1 MMSWTWASSSRTCPE
16 TPTRSL
22 IPTSTRWRLST
33 NRPDERLIE
42 PDKPPGHLNA
52 PSGTSRGGARK
63 IRVTATT
70 RRDISAKVGMLLLV
84 PGKIWEARDPWCGG
98 AFVTQ
103 LPATRDAL
111 ADIICDS
118 ADLVAWFTGPAGG
131 FMKYLSLAT
140 ALQPVGIMVWAH
152 HVAHSV
158 GSQDGQAP
166 QPDMARYAACGRP
179 WKGRVWMNPP
189 YSEVGKWM
197 AKAAAEV
204 AIGNADLVVC
214 LVPARVDARWYRA
227 AAAVASVVRILP
239 QRVKFGGLS
248 DSAPFPSAVIVLGTD
263 GRRHGAEPKRCG
275 ACGRYWFPAR
285 NDARTCSAA
294 CRKRSSRSQITALK
308 RDA

>member
-1 MMSWTWASSSRTCPE
+1 MSTPAADLHPCACGCRTQVRGTYARGHFAKAEAARRKLTPLPGPGVPDDELDMGILEPDLPGDSDAQPDPYIDQMASE
-16 TPTRSL
+16 HQQEYE
-22 IPTSTRWRLST
+22 
-33 NRPDERLIE
+33 PDERLIE

-158 GSQDGQAP
+158 GSPDGQAS
-166 QPDMARYAACGRP
+166 QPDMARYAA
-179 WKGRVWMNPP
+179 
-189 YSEVGKWM
+189 
-197 AKAAAEV
+197 
-204 AIGNADLVVC
+204 
-214 LVPARVDARWYRA
+214 
-227 AAAVASVVRILP
+227 
-239 QRVKFGGLS
+239 
-248 DSAPFPSAVIVLGTD
+248 
-263 GRRHGAEPKRCG
+263 
-275 ACGRYWFPAR
+275 
-285 NDARTCSAA
+285 
-294 CRKRSSRSQITALK
+294 
-308 RDA
+308 

>member
-1 MMSWTWASSSRTCPE
+1 MSY
-16 TPTRSL
+16 L
-22 IPTSTRWRLST
+22 QVV
-33 NRPDERLIE
+33 
-42 PDKPPGHLNA
+42 
-52 PSGTSRGGARK
+52 TSRASDEWSSPQWLVEQCAAEFGPFDLDPAASDG
-63 IRVTATT
+63 
-70 RRDISAKVGMLLLV
+70 SA
-84 PGKIWEARDPWCGG
+84 
-98 AFVTQ
+98 
-103 LPATRDAL
+103 
-111 ADIICDS
+111 
-118 ADLVAWFTGPAGG
+118 
-131 FMKYLSLAT
+131 
-140 ALQPVGIMVWAH
+140 
-152 HVAHSV
+152 
-158 GSQDGQAP
+158 QAP
-166 QPDMARYAACGRP
+166 VFFTVYDDGLGRP